1 MDTPEDKNN
10 NEVEVIIITGL
21 SGSGISTAI
30 QVFEDMNFFTAD
42 GLPASVIPEFIA
54 LAHKPEM
61 QHFRGIVLG
70 LDLKRKYLNDPL
82 AELLPVFT
90 KIRQTGDTK
99 ATLIYLEADKD
110 SILKRYASTRR
121 PHPLEQEGYSLEM
134 AMEEEKNRLAG
145 VRTMACHIIN
155 TTGYSIHDLR
165 RYIQKHFSKT
175 MKDSHS
181 MWVTIMS
188 FGYKYGI
195 PKDADL
201 VFDMRFLPNPFFD
214 SKLRECTGLQQE
226 VADYIFKDEPA
237 QNFRRQLLEFL
248 QTILPYYDNEGRYRL
263 CIAIGCTGGCHR
275 SVAMVEYLAKNLM
288 QSGYRII
295 KEHKQLTK
303 K

>member
-42 GLPASVIPEFIA
+42 GLPPSVIPEFTA

-90 KIRQTGDTK
+90 KIRQTDDTK

-145 VRTMACHIIN
+145 IRTMAGHIIN

-165 RYIQKHFSKT
+165 RHIQKHFSKT
-175 MKDSHS
+175 MEDSHS
-181 MWVTIMS
+181 
-188 FGYKYGI
+188 
-195 PKDADL
+195 KDA
-201 VFDMRFLPNPFFD
+201 
-214 SKLRECTGLQQE
+214 T
-226 VADYIFKDEPA
+226 AYA
-237 QNFRRQLLEFL
+237 
-248 QTILPYYDNEGRYRL
+248 
-263 CIAIGCTGGCHR
+263 
-275 SVAMVEYLAKNLM
+275 
-288 QSGYRII
+288 
-295 KEHKQLTK
+295 
-303 K
+303 